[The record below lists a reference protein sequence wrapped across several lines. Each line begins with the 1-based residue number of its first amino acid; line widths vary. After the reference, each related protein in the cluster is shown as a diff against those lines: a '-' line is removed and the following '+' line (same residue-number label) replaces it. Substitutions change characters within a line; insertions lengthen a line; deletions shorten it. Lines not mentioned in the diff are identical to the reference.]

1 MPEISDEE
9 WVEILD
15 GPYGSII
22 ERLTMV
28 QTDLNKFKRDEP
40 NIWVAAKYNG
50 MAHVIEGAIEVLRE
64 IPKQFKA
71 LDKNHSEE
79 IIDML
84 YSIYATADER
94 IKARDRRARAEIE
107 ADKKEVKQL
116 TESGAEPKPS
126 KGDE

>member
-71 LDKNHSEE
+71 LDKNHGEE

-94 IKARDRRARAEIE
+94 IKARDKRARAEIE